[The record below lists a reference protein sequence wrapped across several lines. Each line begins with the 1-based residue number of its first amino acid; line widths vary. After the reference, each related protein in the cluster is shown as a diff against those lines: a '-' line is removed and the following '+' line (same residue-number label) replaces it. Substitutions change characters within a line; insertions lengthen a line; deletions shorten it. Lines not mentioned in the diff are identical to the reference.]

1 MYQKEILNQSK
12 TLEEEKNKAKIY
24 EENLRQDIKDKQ
36 QEIDGLNLYCV
47 QREEELETKINDL
60 LLRLQEQ
67 TALSIKLQAEL
78 DEYEWYEEEEE
89 VEAGAATDGN
99 KAEPYQRPA
108 SSRSR
113 PHSRPQSTKP
123 LEQHR
128 LVLFILYLEL

>member
-1 MYQKEILNQSK
+1 M
-12 TLEEEKNKAKIY
+12 
-24 EENLRQDIKDKQ
+24 
-36 QEIDGLNLYCV
+36 
-47 QREEELETKINDL
+47 ETKINDL

-78 DEYEWYEEEEE
+78 DEYEWYEEEDEAE
-89 VEAGAATDGN
+89 VGAADGN

-128 LVLFILYLEL
+128 YVF